1 MNGNSELDHDVL
13 IRRLINALPCSE
25 CGSAYRWEDV
35 FVVEEE
41 AHSWTL
47 VAFCPECGM
56 ECLVKA
62 FIEDEETALPEEA
75 TALPEGVSALP
86 ADEPP
91 DMAEVAAWGDFL
103 ASFEGDLLDLL
114 RL

>member
-1 MNGNSELDHDVL
+1 MSGNSDIDHDVL

-47 VAFCPECGM
+47 VAFCPKCGM

-62 FIEDEETALPEEA
+62 FVEDDDE
-75 TALPEGVSALP
+75 VALP

-103 ASFEGDLLDLL
+103 ASFDGDLLELL

>member
-1 MNGNSELDHDVL
+1 MSGNSELDHDLL
-13 IRRLINALPCSE
+13 IRRLVNTLPCSE
-25 CGSAYRWEDV
+25 CGSAYRSEDV

-47 VAFCPECGM
+47 VAFCPECGI

-62 FIEDEETALPEEA
+62 FVEVEEA
-75 TALPEGVSALP
+75 VLPT
-86 ADEPP
+86 DEPP

>member
-1 MNGNSELDHDVL
+1 MTGNSDLDHDIL
-13 IRRLINALPCSE
+13 IRRLINTLPCSE

-41 AHSWTL
+41 AQSWTL

-62 FIEDEETALPEEA
+62 FVEEEPALLAE
-75 TALPEGVSALP
+75 
-86 ADEPP
+86 EPP

-103 ASFEGDLLDLL
+103 AGFDGDLLDLL